1 MLNFLEDFYSCVQST
16 PGRAAVVDRGGERRT
31 SYAELAEVS
40 ARLATWLLKQGIG
53 REKLVAIRVPRGL
66 DFIACR
72 IAAMM
77 VGGAWVGVEEMM
89 GAERIEYIIKDS
101 GAVLTIDEEAYGE
114 GMKEEPLKPEQWADP
129 DPHDMAFIFYTSG
142 STGKPKGA
150 VQEYGIYRYIM
161 DSTHRAIDRWDY
173 LDYANVVPETYIGG
187 IDLMIGALQAGVT
200 LHLIPL
206 GLVRD
211 PAGLLAYFKE
221 QHISASCMPPTLIKV
236 LESMGG
242 LDLKILH
249 VTGEITTDLYIDRF
263 PVRNAYGPTE
273 IAYLPFFF
281 DIDRP
286 YSVTPIGT
294 PDKNTEVILINEN
307 GEKDDKEGM
316 LCIHLPYFRGYLH
329 DRERA
334 ELITIDGKPYFKTGD
349 CTSLDPAGNYTILGR
364 MDDMVKINGN
374 RIEPSEVESAIKKL
388 LGTDFA
394 AVKAWERGGSQYLCA
409 YHNCGRELNAAEMAE
424 KLKDYLPLYMIPSC
438 YISLEEIPLNENGK
452 VDKKVLPRPDES
464 ALFAPYAPPE
474 NELQRRLCAAF
485 ADALK
490 IDRERYGIDDDFFLL
505 GGDSLAAVRVITLV
519 DESDLTVTII
529 YRERTVRRIDRA
541 LKSIHRAEGS
551 ASAGKE
557 LSLFDLQLQFYV
569 DREMERPGRSIF
581 NQPLILSFS
590 PEVDDDKLAETVRKV
605 WFSHPALLTVIEK
618 DGESCTHRIV
628 LDNNTGFSAQTISEN
643 ELNEEEK
650 TLVQPF
656 YFNGEPLF
664 RRKLFR
670 TEERVVLFLDFH
682 HIICDG
688 YSLHILVED
697 IIEAYRGREI
707 QRDAWMEFLGRNTVY
722 DEEQRTEDRNY
733 FERSYGDK
741 YDGDLY
747 DQLPAFDPVEE
758 GHDGKIEMYPFAFKT
773 EAARKAAKRMNLS
786 MNAFYILAIS
796 LSLMAYNDSENV
808 VFLWVF
814 NGRSEIRFLRTVGM
828 FLRDFPVALSLDK
841 ADTIMAAASSV
852 NRQIREAILH
862 GSVTPFT
869 DVKRGELLDFVYQND
884 LLEIPDYEELL
895 DFDTPGSQKET
906 AVTPIE
912 LQIFEDEETPA
923 LTILYDAGLYR
934 KESMNRFAEI
944 LESVCRLLLTNGCET
959 RSTRDIISEAKEK

>member
-1 MLNFLEDFYSCVQST
+1 MIDFLKCFYSYVQKT
-16 PGRAAVVDRGGERRT
+16 PERSAIVDRGGERRT

-161 DSTHRAIDRWDY
+161 DSTHRAIDRWDF
-173 LDYANVVPETYIGG
+173 LDYANVAPETYIGG
-187 IDLMIGALQAGVT
+187 IDLMIGILQAGST
-200 LHLIPL
+200 LHIIPL

-211 PAGLLAYFKE
+211 PAGLLRYFKE
-221 QHISASCMPPTLIKV
+221 QHVAASCMPPTLIKV
-236 LESMGG
+236 LESIGG
-242 LDLKILH
+242 LDLKVLH
-249 VTGEITTDLYIDRF
+249 VAGEIATDLYIDRF

-374 RIEPSEVESAIKKL
+374 RIEPSEVESAIKKV

-490 IDRERYGIDDDFFLL
+490 IDRERLGIDDDFFLL
-505 GGDSLAAVRVITLV
+505 GGDSLAAVRVITQV
-519 DESDLTVTII
+519 EHSALTVVMI
-529 YRERTVRRIDRA
+529 YRERTVRGIDRA
-541 LKSIHRAEGS
+541 LQSIKEAAEDDPV
-551 ASAGKE
+551 GKE
-557 LSLFDLQLQFYV
+557 FPLSNQQHFFAE
-569 DREMERPGRSIF
+569 RETERPGRSIF
-581 NQPLILSFS
+581 NQPLMLNFS
-590 PEVDDDKLAETVRKV
+590 PDTDEHKLAEAVRSV
-605 WFSHPALLTVIEK
+605 FFSHPALLTVIRKE
-618 DGESCTHRIV
+618 GENWIQQIV
-628 LDNNTGFSAQTISEN
+628 LENNTGLTVTPISEE
-643 ELNEEEK
+643 ELKEEK
-650 TLVQPF
+650 LIRPF
-656 YFNGEPLF
+656 FLDGTPLF
-664 RRKLFR
+664 RRRLYR
-670 TEERVVLFLDFH
+670 TDKRVALFLDFH

-688 YSLHILVED
+688 HSLRIVAED

-707 QRDAWMEFLGRNTVY
+707 PGDAWTEIIGRSTVY
-722 DEEQRTEDRNY
+722 GKAQREEDRKY
-733 FERSYGDK
+733 FELGYGDK
-741 YDGDLY
+741 YDGDRY
-747 DQLPAFDPVEE
+747 DQVPVFDQMEE
-758 GHDGKIEMYPFAFKT
+758 GHSGEEEIYPFAF
-773 EAARKAAKRMNLS
+773 RKEEILQAAKRMKLS
-786 MNAFYILAIS
+786 VNAFYILVTS
-796 LSLMAYNDSENV
+796 LSLMAYNNVENV
-808 VFLWVF
+808 VFVWTF
-814 NGRSEIRFLRTVGM
+814 NGRSEIKAIRTVGLL
-828 FLRDFPVALSLDK
+828 LRDFPVALSLDE
-841 ADTIMAAASSV
+841 ADTLRTAASSI
-852 NRQIREAILH
+852 NRQIREAIMH
-862 GSVTPFT
+862 GSITPFI
-869 DVKRGELLDFVYQND
+869 DIKRGELLDFLYQGD
-884 LLEIPDYEELL
+884 LLEIPDYKELIGI
-895 DFDTPGSQKET
+895 DTPGTQDET
-906 AVTPIE
+906 AIEPIE
-912 LQIFEDEETPA
+912 LQVYEDEKGSR
-923 LTILYDAGLYR
+923 LQILYDAGLYR
-934 KESMNRFAEI
+934 RESMDRFAM
-944 LESVCRLLLTNGCET
+944 LFESVCSLLLKDTSGDMH
-959 RSTRDIISEAKEK
+959 TRDIIREVSG

>member
-1 MLNFLEDFYSCVQST
+1 MIDFLKSFYSQVQKN

-161 DSTHRAIDRWDY
+161 DSTHRAIDRWDF
-173 LDYANVVPETYIGG
+173 LDYANVAPETYIGG
-187 IDLMIGALQAGVT
+187 IDLMIGILQAGST
-200 LHLIPL
+200 LHIIPL

-211 PAGLLAYFKE
+211 PAGLLRYFKE
-221 QHISASCMPPTLIKV
+221 QHVAASCMPPTLIKV
-236 LESMGG
+236 LESIGG
-242 LDLKILH
+242 LDLKVLH
-249 VTGEITTDLYIDRF
+249 VAGEIATDLYIDRF

-374 RIEPSEVESAIKKL
+374 RIEPSEVESAIKKV

-490 IDRERYGIDDDFFLL
+490 IDRERLGIDDDFFLL
-505 GGDSLAAVRVITLV
+505 GGDSLAAVRVITQV
-519 DESDLTVTII
+519 EHSALTVVMI
-529 YRERTVRRIDRA
+529 YRERTVRGIDRA
-541 LKSIHRAEGS
+541 LQSIKEAAEDDPV
-551 ASAGKE
+551 GKE
-557 LSLFDLQLQFYV
+557 FPLSNQQLFFAE
-569 DREMERPGRSIF
+569 RETERPGRSIF
-581 NQPLILSFS
+581 NQPLMLSFS
-590 PEVDDDKLAETVRKV
+590 PDTDEHKLAEAVRSV
-605 WFSHPALLTVIEK
+605 FFSHPALLTVIRKE
-618 DGESCTHRIV
+618 GENWIQQIV
-628 LDNNTGFSAQTISEN
+628 LENNTGLTVTPISEE
-643 ELNEEEK
+643 ELKEEK
-650 TLVQPF
+650 LIRPF
-656 YFNGEPLF
+656 FLDGTPLF
-664 RRKLFR
+664 RRRLYR
-670 TEERVVLFLDFH
+670 TDKRVALFLDFH

-688 YSLHILVED
+688 HSLRIVAED
-697 IIEAYRGREI
+697 IMEAYRGSEI
-707 QRDAWMEFLGRNTVY
+707 PGDAWTEIIGRSTVY
-722 DEEQRTEDRNY
+722 GKAQREEDRKY
-733 FERSYGDK
+733 FELGYGDK
-741 YDGDLY
+741 YDGDRY
-747 DQLPAFDPVEE
+747 DQIPVFDQMEE
-758 GHDGKIEMYPFAFKT
+758 GHRGEEEIYPFAF
-773 EAARKAAKRMNLS
+773 RKEEILQAAKRMKLS
-786 MNAFYILAIS
+786 VNAFYILVTS
-796 LSLMAYNDSENV
+796 LSLMAYNNVENV
-808 VFLWVF
+808 VFVWTF
-814 NGRSEIRFLRTVGM
+814 NGRSEIKAIRTVGLL
-828 FLRDFPVALSLDK
+828 LRDFPVALSLDK
-841 ADTIMAAASSV
+841 ADTVDDAASSI
-852 NRQIREAILH
+852 NRQIREAIMH
-862 GSVTPFT
+862 GSITPFI
-869 DVKRGELLDFVYQND
+869 DIKRGEMLDFLYQGD
-884 LLEIPDYEELL
+884 LLEIPDYKELIGI
-895 DFDTPGSQKET
+895 DTPGTQDET
-906 AVTPIE
+906 AIEPIE
-912 LQIFEDEETPA
+912 LQVYEDEKGSR
-923 LTILYDAGLYR
+923 LQILYDAGLYR
-934 KESMNRFAEI
+934 RESMDRFAM
-944 LESVCRLLLTNGCET
+944 LFESVCSLLLKDTSGDMH
-959 RSTRDIISEAKEK
+959 TRDIVREVSG

>member
-1 MLNFLEDFYSCVQST
+1 
-16 PGRAAVVDRGGERRT
+16 
-31 SYAELAEVS
+31 
-40 ARLATWLLKQGIG
+40 
-53 REKLVAIRVPRGL
+53 
-66 DFIACR
+66 
-72 IAAMM
+72 
-77 VGGAWVGVEEMM
+77 
-89 GAERIEYIIKDS
+89 
-101 GAVLTIDEEAYGE
+101 
-114 GMKEEPLKPEQWADP
+114 
-129 DPHDMAFIFYTSG
+129 
-142 STGKPKGA
+142 
-150 VQEYGIYRYIM
+150 
-161 DSTHRAIDRWDY
+161 
-173 LDYANVVPETYIGG
+173 
-187 IDLMIGALQAGVT
+187 
-200 LHLIPL
+200 
-206 GLVRD
+206 
-211 PAGLLAYFKE
+211 
-221 QHISASCMPPTLIKV
+221 
-236 LESMGG
+236 
-242 LDLKILH
+242 
-249 VTGEITTDLYIDRF
+249 
-263 PVRNAYGPTE
+263 
-273 IAYLPFFF
+273 
-281 DIDRP
+281 
-286 YSVTPIGT
+286 
-294 PDKNTEVILINEN
+294 
-307 GEKDDKEGM
+307 
-316 LCIHLPYFRGYLH
+316 
-329 DRERA
+329 
-334 ELITIDGKPYFKTGD
+334 
-349 CTSLDPAGNYTILGR
+349 
-364 MDDMVKINGN
+364 
-374 RIEPSEVESAIKKL
+374 
-388 LGTDFA
+388 
-394 AVKAWERGGSQYLCA
+394 
-409 YHNCGRELNAAEMAE
+409 
-424 KLKDYLPLYMIPSC
+424 
-438 YISLEEIPLNENGK
+438 
-452 VDKKVLPRPDES
+452 
-464 ALFAPYAPPE
+464 
-474 NELQRRLCAAF
+474 
-485 ADALK
+485 
-490 IDRERYGIDDDFFLL
+490 
-505 GGDSLAAVRVITLV
+505 
-519 DESDLTVTII
+519 
-529 YRERTVRRIDRA
+529 
-541 LKSIHRAEGS
+541 
-551 ASAGKE
+551 
-557 LSLFDLQLQFYV
+557 
-569 DREMERPGRSIF
+569 MERPGRSIF

-643 ELNEEEK
+643 ELKEEEK

-808 VFLWVF
+808 VFVWVF

-895 DFDTPGSQKET
+895 DFDTPGSQEET